1 MAKKEN
7 SIDICGLLVQV
18 EQNEAQQVQNIL
30 TTIAGVE
37 VHGLSEDNRLVVT
50 IERDSQT
57 QIMSAVD
64 FINQT
69 KSVVSTSLVY
79 QHSEQV

>member
-1 MAKKEN
+1 MAKEKS

-18 EQNEAQQVQNIL
+18 EHNQAQKVQNIL

-37 VHGLSEDNRLVVT
+37 VHGLSEDNRFVVT
-50 IERDSQT
+50 IEQDSQAK
-57 QIMSAVD
+57 IMRAVD

-69 KSVVSTSLVY
+69 KNVISTSLVY
-79 QHSEQV
+79 QHSEQI

>member
-1 MAKKEN
+1 MAKEKS

-18 EQNEAQQVQNIL
+18 EHNQAQKVQNIL

-37 VHGLSEDNRLVVT
+37 VHELSEDNRFVVT
-50 IERDSQT
+50 IEQDSQAK
-57 QIMSAVD
+57 IMRAVD

-69 KSVVSTSLVY
+69 KNVISTSLVY
-79 QHSEQV
+79 QHSEQI

>member
-1 MAKKEN
+1 MAKEKN

-18 EQNEAQQVQNIL
+18 EHNQAQKVQNIL
-30 TTIAGVE
+30 ITMAGVE

-50 IERDSQT
+50 IEKDTQT
-57 QIMSAVD
+57 QIMRTVD

-69 KSVVSTSLVY
+69 KNVISTSLVY

>member
-1 MAKKEN
+1 MAKEKS

-18 EQNEAQQVQNIL
+18 EHNQAQKVQNIL

-37 VHGLSEDNRLVVT
+37 VHGLSEDHRFVVT
-50 IERDSQT
+50 IEQDSQAK
-57 QIMSAVD
+57 IMRAVD

-69 KSVVSTSLVY
+69 KNVISTSLVY
-79 QHSEQV
+79 QHSEQI